1 MVLVLSLPSLAHRLH
16 MVEHSMDHKAQV
28 SSKVEHQD
36 GRILVSHSS

>member
-16 MVEHSMDHKAQV
+16 MEEHSIDDKAQV
-28 SSKVEHQD
+28 CSKMEHQD